1 MEKKNDMY
9 FLHTNA
15 KTTTSSIVSCKVVL
29 NSGIS
34 YLSSR
39 SIFLTCMCLY
49 SAVSR
54 ISLEL
59 MEVRA
64 SKTLKFVIFFMGLIF
79 LLALCKTKILGFRN
93 KE

>member
-1 MEKKNDMY
+1 MTCI
-9 FLHTNA
+9 FWHTNA

-39 SIFLTCMCLY
+39 SIFLTFMCLY

-64 SKTLKFVIFFMGLIF
+64 SKTLKFVIFSWGLSSYWRF
-79 LLALCKTKILGFRN
+79 VRL
-93 KE
+93 

>member
-1 MEKKNDMY
+1 MTCIFCIQMLRQRQVAS
-9 FLHTNA
+9 F
-15 KTTTSSIVSCKVVL
+15 L

-39 SIFLTCMCLY
+39 SIFLTFMCLY

-64 SKTLKFVIFFMGLIF
+64 SKTLKFVIFSWRLSSYWRFVRLKF
-79 LLALCKTKILGFRN
+79 
-93 KE
+93 